1 MLSGFRHPTVFQHKD
16 AIAPY
21 NISKSMRNQEYRS
34 ALCELMD
41 DLHNHFFAFRINIRG
56 RFIKNIDR
64 SIVEECSCKRKS
76 LLLPSGN
83 IAAVRKERHSK
94 SPLRFHKREEIYLS

>member
-1 MLSGFRHPTVFQHKD
+1 MLSGFRHSAVFQHENT
-16 AIAPY
+16 ITPH
-21 NISKSMRNQEYRS
+21 NIGKSMRNQEYRS

-64 SIVEECSCKRKS
+64 SIVEKCSCKRKS

-83 IAAVRKERHSK
+83 IAAVRKEWHSK
-94 SPLRFHKREEIYLS
+94 SPLCFYKGEEVYLF